1 MQKGDVVPDFTLPD
15 QTGAPRKLSD
25 LLANGPVVLFFYPA
39 AMTYGCTKESCHFRD
54 LAGEFAAVGA
64 QPVGIS
70 ADTVEKQKQF
80 DKKESLGF
88 PLLSDP
94 DREVAAQFGVKRSV
108 SFLKVKRSTFVID
121 TDRTI
126 LEVHPQ
132 RDLHGLP
139 RRQGARPAQGAP
151 RCLSAPSSSPEPP
164 RASGPPP
171 PPASRAAG
179 WRVIGIDKD
188 ETDIVADLSTPDGR
202 RDAVARA
209 TEQSGGV
216 LDGIVTCA
224 GLAGTAGPGR
234 LAAGRGELL
243 RHGGPARGSAP
254 APPLRRRRRGHQLEL
269 DHGATRHPRRPRRGL
284 PPTRRGAECGDRRCP
299 GRPGDLPRDEARR
312 GLLGAPQRHAG
323 RNGPVRASVSMPSLP
338 A

>member
-70 ADTVEKQKQF
+70 ADTVEKQEQF

-94 DREVAAQFGVKRSV
+94 DREVAAQFGVKRGV

-126 LEVHPQ
+126 LEV
-132 RDLHGLP
+132 LH
-139 RRQGARPAQGAP
+139 
-151 RCLSAPSSSPEPP
+151 SEISM
-164 RASGPPP
+164 ASH
-171 PPASRAAG
+171 ADKALALLKERRAA
-179 WRVIGIDKD
+179 
-188 ETDIVADLSTPDGR
+188 
-202 RDAVARA
+202 
-209 TEQSGGV
+209 
-216 LDGIVTCA
+216 
-224 GLAGTAGPGR
+224 
-234 LAAGRGELL
+234 
-243 RHGGPARGSAP
+243 
-254 APPLRRRRRGHQLEL
+254 
-269 DHGATRHPRRPRRGL
+269 
-284 PPTRRGAECGDRRCP
+284 
-299 GRPGDLPRDEARR
+299 
-312 GLLGAPQRHAG
+312 
-323 RNGPVRASVSMPSLP
+323 
-338 A
+338 